1 MSKIKDKEKITK
13 KDWRVYHDFIEDKK
27 EPIKDK
33 KVVDNSR
40 NLATLGDIGKGRGGL
55 GFREGIWVYIKNRES
70 ANLYLNTLR
79 IATLYVYSN
88 FALSPEPSFD
98 DAVWFRYASIGDN
111 RIPPGKV
118 SMKSTDGTSYYMI
131 PCFNLENAKLE
142 TQEWHQITKWDM
154 EHLSISYQQDKSTK
168 PSLHVKTLLE
178 TLNIANVEEV
188 SEDSSSA
195 FNLKIKINYFK
206 LLQNQVSILERE
218 NKALKANI
226 VKLVN
231 DVDDLKVAMTKK
243 GRF

>member
-1 MSKIKDKEKITK
+1 
-13 KDWRVYHDFIEDKK
+13 
-27 EPIKDK
+27 
-33 KVVDNSR
+33 
-40 NLATLGDIGKGRGGL
+40 
-55 GFREGIWVYIKNRES
+55 
-70 ANLYLNTLR
+70 
-79 IATLYVYSN
+79 
-88 FALSPEPSFD
+88 
-98 DAVWFRYASIGDN
+98 
-111 RIPPGKV
+111 
-118 SMKSTDGTSYYMI
+118 
-131 PCFNLENAKLE
+131 
-142 TQEWHQITKWDM
+142 M